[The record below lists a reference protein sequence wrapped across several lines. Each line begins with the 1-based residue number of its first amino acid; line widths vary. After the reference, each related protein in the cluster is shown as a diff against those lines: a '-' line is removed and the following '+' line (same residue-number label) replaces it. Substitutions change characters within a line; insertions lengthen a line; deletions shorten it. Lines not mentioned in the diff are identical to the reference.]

1 MHKELD
7 REANPAESSGIVI
20 PVEIEQRNTETLTQ
34 ASKNFIVM
42 DKISDM
48 VKVIRSHERYVRY
61 TLIRVSRDCRS
72 EWFHAVPPDMRLALN
87 ESYRPG

>member
-42 DKISDM
+42 DKIRDM
-48 VKVIRSHERYVRY
+48 VKVI
-61 TLIRVSRDCRS
+61 
-72 EWFHAVPPDMRLALN
+72 
-87 ESYRPG
+87 